1 MMKAKH
7 CLYKGRVS
15 KIHRIWWQLAQLN
28 PQDLTNSLRDHL
40 LLEFQNTRVLADH
53 FVKLS
58 RIRGQRQYNILKMN

>member
-7 CLYKGRVS
+7 YLYKGRAS

-28 PQDLTNSLRDHL
+28 PKDLTNSLRVHL

-58 RIRGQRQYNILKMN
+58 HIRGPEAI